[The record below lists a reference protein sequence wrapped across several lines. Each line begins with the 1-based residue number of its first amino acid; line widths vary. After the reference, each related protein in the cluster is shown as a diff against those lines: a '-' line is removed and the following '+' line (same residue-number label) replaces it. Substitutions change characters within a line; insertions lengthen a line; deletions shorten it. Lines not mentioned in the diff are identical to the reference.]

1 MASSFSSTEKHR
13 WLEIGDGTP
22 ATTDLKRFN
31 KRFIAVCQELS

>member
-22 ATTDLKRFN
+22 ATTDFKT
-31 KRFIAVCQELS
+31 I